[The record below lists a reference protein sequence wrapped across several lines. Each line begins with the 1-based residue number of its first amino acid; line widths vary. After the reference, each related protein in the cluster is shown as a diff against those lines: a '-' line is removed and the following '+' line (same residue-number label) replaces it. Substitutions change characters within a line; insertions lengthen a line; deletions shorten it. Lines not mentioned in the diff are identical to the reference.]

1 MDLNEIEGLGGRIQS
16 FWERYGAGTQTK
28 TRDTSTYGYHYLSSI
43 LRLESGR
50 TIARI
55 SRTAGVPMQN
65 MQHYISKSPWSGPQ
79 VIKQVRQDIA
89 NHPHFAQG
97 SMLLGDESAD
107 DRRGEVLVGGGRQYN
122 GRLGKV
128 DLSQVGVFLS
138 VVKDGKHNWLD
149 GELFLPEAWFDEAH
163 QELRQRLG
171 VPANRHFQT
180 KLELFWQMVQR
191 GQTEGVAF
199 DAVAVDGLYGQSFW
213 LRQQMNQAHIEFY
226 ADVPANTKVY
236 LSEPVIGLAQNR
248 RGPKAT
254 KPSVRTPQG
263 YRVDQLR
270 QHPQVLWQT
279 LTLRPTERGWLIAD
293 FARLPV
299 WTVQDDLTVTAQWL
313 LMRRQGKKVSYT
325 LSNAPTDTPL
335 HTMALRKSQRYFIER
350 DNQDAKSEFGWDEIQ
365 TTTFLAWEHQ
375 LAFTILAQWFI
386 TQTRL
391 DWEAQSECDP
401 QLFARYDVALLP
413 ALSVANVR
421 ELLRAALPLP
431 TLSPLAAASLVVE
444 HLDNRTRSRKSRL
457 LHPPDP

>member
-1 MDLNEIEGLGGRIQS
+1 METE
-16 FWERYGAGTQTK
+16 
-28 TRDTSTYGYHYLSSI
+28 
-43 LRLESGR
+43 R
-50 TIARI
+50 TITQI
-55 SRTAGVPMQN
+55 SRTAGVPSQN
-65 MQHYISKSPWSGPQ
+65 MHHYISKSPWSGPQ
-79 VIKQVRQDIA
+79 VIKQARLDITTHA
-89 NHPHFAQG
+89 HFASG
-97 SMLLGDESAD
+97 SMLIGDESAD
-107 DRRGEVLVGGGRQYN
+107 DRCGEVLVGGGRQYN

-138 VVKDGKHNWLD
+138 LAKDGKHNWID

-163 QELRQRLG
+163 AELRKRLG
-171 VPANRHFQT
+171 VPAERRFQT

-191 GQTEGVAF
+191 CQKEGVAF
-199 DAVAVDGLYGQSFW
+199 DAVAIDGLYGQSFW
-213 LRQQMNQAHIEFY
+213 LRQQLDHAAIEFY

-236 LSEPVIGLAQNR
+236 LSEPVIGIPQNR

-254 KPSVRTPQG
+254 KPHVLGQLA
-263 YRVDQLR
+263 YRVEQLR
-270 QHPQVLWQT
+270 EHPRVFWPN

-299 WTVQDDLTVTAQWL
+299 WTVQADLTLTKQWL

-325 LSNAPTDTPL
+325 FSNASVATSL
-335 HTMALRKSQRYFIER
+335 QTMARRKSQRYFIER
-350 DNQDAKSEFGWDEIQ
+350 DNQEAKSEFGWDEIQ

-391 DWEAQSECDP
+391 DWEEQIERDP
-401 QLFARYDVALLP
+401 QLLARYEVALLP

-421 ELLRAALPLP
+421 TLLRAALPLP
-431 TLSPLAAASLVVE
+431 SLSPLDAAVLVVE

-457 LHPPDP
+457 LNRSGP

>member
-1 MDLNEIEGLGGRIQS
+1 M
-16 FWERYGAGTQTK
+16 AT
-28 TRDTSTYGYHYLSSI
+28 
-43 LRLESGR
+43 
-50 TIARI
+50 I
-55 SRTAGVPMQN
+55 SRTAGIDVQN
-65 MQHYISKSPWSGPQ
+65 MHHYISKSPWSGAQ
-79 VIKQVRQDIA
+79 VIKQARLDIA
-89 NHPHFAQG
+89 AYPHFASG
-97 SMLLGDESAD
+97 GVLIGDESAD
-107 DRRGEVLVGGGRQYN
+107 DRRGAVLVGGGRQYN

-138 VVKDGKHNWLD
+138 LAKDGKHTWLD
-149 GELFLPEAWFDEAH
+149 GELFLPEAWFDDAH
-163 QELRQRLG
+163 QELRARLG
-171 VPANRHFQT
+171 LPAERRFQT
-180 KLELFWQMVQR
+180 KLQLFWQMVQR
-191 GQTEGVAF
+191 CQREGIVF

-213 LRQQMNQAHIEFY
+213 LRQQLDQADIEFY

-236 LSEPVIGLAQNR
+236 LSEPVIGLPQSH

-254 KPSVRTPQG
+254 KQRVLSPQV

-270 QHPQVLWQT
+270 QHPRVLWQT

-299 WTVQDDLTVTAQWL
+299 WTVQDDLTVTHYWL

-325 LSNAPTDTPL
+325 LSNAPADTPL
-335 HTMALRKSQRYFIER
+335 QTLALRKSQRYFIER
-350 DNQDAKSEFGWDEIQ
+350 DNQEAKSEFGWDEIQ

-375 LAFTILAQWFI
+375 LALTILAQWFI

-391 DWEAQSECDP
+391 DWEAQSAYDP
-401 QLFARYDVALLP
+401 DLLARYQVTLLP

-421 ELLRAALPLP
+421 ALLRAALPLP

-457 LHPPDP
+457 LHASDP

>member
-1 MDLNEIEGLGGRIQS
+1 METE
-16 FWERYGAGTQTK
+16 
-28 TRDTSTYGYHYLSSI
+28 
-43 LRLESGR
+43 R
-50 TIARI
+50 TITQI
-55 SRTAGVPMQN
+55 SRTAGVPSQN
-65 MQHYISKSPWSGPQ
+65 MHHYISKSPWSGPQ
-79 VIKQVRQDIA
+79 VIKQARLDITTHA
-89 NHPHFAQG
+89 HFASG
-97 SMLLGDESAD
+97 SMLIGDESAD
-107 DRRGEVLVGGGRQYN
+107 DRCGEVLVGGGRQYN

-138 VVKDGKHNWLD
+138 LAKDGKHNWID

-163 QELRQRLG
+163 AELRKRLG
-171 VPANRHFQT
+171 VPAERRFQT

-191 GQTEGVAF
+191 CQKEGVAF
-199 DAVAVDGLYGQSFW
+199 DAVAIDGLYGQSFW
-213 LRQQMNQAHIEFY
+213 LRQQLDHAAIEFY

-236 LSEPVIGLAQNR
+236 LSEPVIGIPQNR

-254 KPSVRTPQG
+254 KPHVLGQLA
-263 YRVDQLR
+263 YRVEQLR
-270 QHPQVLWQT
+270 EHPRVFWPN

-299 WTVQDDLTVTAQWL
+299 WTVQADLTLTKQWL

-325 LSNAPTDTPL
+325 FSNASVATYL
-335 HTMALRKSQRYFIER
+335 QTMARRKSQRYFIER
-350 DNQDAKSEFGWDEIQ
+350 DNQEAKSEFGWDEIQ

-391 DWEAQSECDP
+391 DWEEQIERDP
-401 QLFARYDVALLP
+401 QLLARYEVALLP

-421 ELLRAALPLP
+421 TLLRAALPLP
-431 TLSPLAAASLVVE
+431 SLSPLDAAVLVVE

-457 LHPPDP
+457 LNRSGP